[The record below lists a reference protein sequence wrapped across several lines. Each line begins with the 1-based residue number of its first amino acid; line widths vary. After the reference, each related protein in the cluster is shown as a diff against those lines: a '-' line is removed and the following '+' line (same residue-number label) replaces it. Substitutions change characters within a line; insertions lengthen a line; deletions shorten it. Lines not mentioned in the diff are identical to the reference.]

1 VYPKGSV
8 ARGRQVFVSRQCS
21 ACHAGGQHGAP
32 QLPGQA
38 KRFTEVSIISAIW
51 GHGPQMLH
59 RMKQAKIPWPRFR
72 TPQELGD
79 LLAYL
84 NSVQ

>member
-1 VYPKGSV
+1 
-8 ARGRQVFVSRQCS
+8 
-21 ACHAGGQHGAP
+21 
-32 QLPGQA
+32 
-38 KRFTEVSIISAIW
+38 
-51 GHGPQMLH
+51 MLN
-59 RMKQAKIPWPRFR
+59 RMKQAKIPWPHFK